1 MRGLVVEEKTKGKE
15 PAERKTEDL
24 IKKKKKGAKFEKS
37 AQQ

>member
-24 IKKKKKGAKFEKS
+24 IIIKKRSKV
-37 AQQ
+37 